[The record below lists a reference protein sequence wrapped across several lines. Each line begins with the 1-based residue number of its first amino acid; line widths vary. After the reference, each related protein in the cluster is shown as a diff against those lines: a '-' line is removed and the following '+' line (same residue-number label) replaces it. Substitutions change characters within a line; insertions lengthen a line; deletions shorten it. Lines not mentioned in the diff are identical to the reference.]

1 MKKVKNNKTNV
12 FKKIFIKI
20 GRLLGYELLDQNT
33 FESPTLNKKL
43 GESLSIAGKKSIS
56 LPLGEVEITRK
67 VKSLTI
73 ILRTCS
79 SVNMLTQSKKR
90 LFNNEKT
97 EYTLRS
103 LKSII
108 NSINFAKDI
117 FSKINVELVIIDHNS
132 EKKIIDK
139 IQSIISNQFF
149 KSRFISLNVD
159 DFRKDINPIN
169 QENKEVT
176 SNQISNMSNIHK
188 SLLLAKES
196 ADLIY
201 FVEDDYIHSVE
212 SIKEMIFTY
221 EKLSSLLNHELILC
235 PTDYPYLYSEIR
247 NSNIFLGNKRHWRT
261 IKETLCTFL
270 TSKDM
275 VIKHWELLI
284 SMCKLEHYPF
294 EKPLHDIYKSEYCFS
309 PVPSIALHCTNA
321 NSVFGLSPNVD
332 WIKIWNENENYSN
345 S

>member
-1 MKKVKNNKTNV
+1 MKVRKKEKKLSL

-20 GRLLGYELLDQNT
+20 CRFFDYEIIDQSDFYLPVSNRNINDDLST
-33 FESPTLNKKL
+33 I
-43 GESLSIAGKKSIS
+43 GESSITLPMGK
-56 LPLGEVEITRK
+56 VEITRK

-90 LFNNEKT
+90 LFNNEKP

-117 FSKINVELVIIDHNS
+117 FNKINVELVIIDHNS

-169 QENKEVT
+169 EENKEVT

-235 PTDYPYLYSEIR
+235 PTDYPYLYSEVR

-294 EKPLHDIYKSEYCFS
+294 EKPLHKIYEKEYCLS
-309 PVPSIALHCTNA
+309 PIPSLAIHCTNI
-321 NSVFGLSPNVD
+321 NSVYGLSPNTD
-332 WIKIWNENENYSN
+332 WEKLWEDSKI
-345 S
+345 

>member
-1 MKKVKNNKTNV
+1 MKVRKKEKKLSL

-20 GRLLGYELLDQNT
+20 CRFFDYEIIDQSDFYLPVSNRNINDDLST
-33 FESPTLNKKL
+33 I
-43 GESLSIAGKKSIS
+43 GESSITLPMGK
-56 LPLGEVEITRK
+56 VEITRK

-90 LFNNEKT
+90 LFNNEKP

-103 LKSII
+103 LKSIV

-117 FSKINVELVIIDHNS
+117 FNKINVELVIIDHNS

-169 QENKEVT
+169 EENKEVT

-235 PTDYPYLYSEIR
+235 PTDYPYLYSEVR

-294 EKPLHDIYKSEYCFS
+294 EKPLHKIYEKEYCLS
-309 PVPSIALHCTNA
+309 PIPSLAIHCTNI
-321 NSVFGLSPNVD
+321 NSVYGLSPNTD
-332 WIKIWNENENYSN
+332 WEKLWEDSKI
-345 S
+345 

>member
-1 MKKVKNNKTNV
+1 MKLRKKENKSSW

-20 GRLLGYELLDQNT
+20 CRFFDYEIIDQSDFYLPVSNRNINDDLST
-33 FESPTLNKKL
+33 I
-43 GESLSIAGKKSIS
+43 GESSITLPMGK
-56 LPLGEVEITRK
+56 VEITRK

-90 LFNNEKT
+90 LFNNEKP

-117 FSKINVELVIIDHNS
+117 FSKINLELVIIDHNS

-196 ADLIY
+196 DDLIY

-294 EKPLHDIYKSEYCFS
+294 EKPLHKIYEKEYCLS
-309 PVPSIALHCTNA
+309 PIPSLAIHCTNI
-321 NSVFGLSPNVD
+321 NSVYGLSPNTD
-332 WIKIWNENENYSN
+332 WEKLWEDSKI
-345 S
+345 